1 MNRKTFREATVKL
14 LRRILSPLL
23 EYGLI
28 SRDEFDLLFAY
39 ISSLAQKG
47 VPPEPIPRK
56 MLTGKEVAELL
67 SISYSEFRKLE
78 SAGEF
83 SFRRRNI
90 GKNVRYYYPEIV
102 EYMRSGGLDDDKKKH
117 GGDTE

>member
-1 MNRKTFREATVKL
+1 MDRKTFREATVKL

-23 EYGLI
+23 EIGVI
-28 SRDEFDLLFAY
+28 SRDEFNLLFIY

-56 MLTGKEVAELL
+56 MVKGQEAAKLL

-78 SAGEF
+78 SAGVF
-83 SFRRRNI
+83 PFRRRTI
-90 GKNVRYYYPEIV
+90 GNNVRYYYPEIV
-102 EYMRSGGLDDDKKKH
+102 EFMLVGSISKDMEENEEK
-117 GGDTE
+117 

>member
-1 MNRKTFREATVKL
+1 MNRKTFREATVKF

-23 EYGLI
+23 EVGVI

-47 VPPEPIPRK
+47 VPPEPISRK

-78 SAGEF
+78 SAGVF
-83 SFRRRNI
+83 PFRRRNI
-90 GKNVRYYYPEIV
+90 GKNVRFLNTEILDYMISASKDPE
-102 EYMRSGGLDDDKKKH
+102 ENER
-117 GGDTE
+117 